1 MPPIFFSKT
10 FVDRVW
16 YSKNTLSLLLLPI
29 SWIYII
35 IVKIRSV
42 LYRVGIIPIS
52 KINVPIIVVGNI
64 TAGGTGKTPLVIWL
78 ANYFKNKGFLPGII
92 SRGYGGK
99 YLSNIEFVHSN
110 SDPLLVGDEPLIIAK
125 KCNCPVAVAKKRVR
139 AAKEL
144 VSKYNCNIIISDDGM
159 QHYSLGRDIEIAVI
173 DGQRRLG
180 NGYCL
185 PAGPLREP
193 KNKLLN
199 IDLIVSKYTSQI
211 SEYTMEYIYQ
221 DLISLAK
228 PAKTISLSELR
239 DMKVHVITGIDNPEN
254 FFSYLQTHKLELIIH
269 QFPDHH
275 IYEEHEVVFNDD
287 LPIIMTEKDAVK
299 CARYSNNNHWY
310 IPIVAKL
317 PNSFNNVLDTYT
329 EKMFSG

>member
-1 MPPIFFSKT
+1 
-10 FVDRVW
+10 
-16 YSKNTLSLLLLPI
+16 
-29 SWIYII
+29 
-35 IVKIRSV
+35 
-42 LYRVGIIPIS
+42 
-52 KINVPIIVVGNI
+52 
-64 TAGGTGKTPLVIWL
+64 
-78 ANYFKNKGFLPGII
+78 
-92 SRGYGGK
+92 
-99 YLSNIEFVHSN
+99 
-110 SDPLLVGDEPLIIAK
+110 
-125 KCNCPVAVAKKRVR
+125 
-139 AAKEL
+139 
-144 VSKYNCNIIISDDGM
+144 M

-199 IDLIVSKYTSQI
+199 IDLIVSKYTSQT
-211 SEYTMEYIYQ
+211 SEYKMEYIYQ
-221 DLISLAK
+221 DLISLGK
-228 PAKTISLSELR
+228 PTKTISLSELR

>member
-1 MPPIFFSKT
+1 M
-10 FVDRVW
+10 
-16 YSKNTLSLLLLPI
+16 
-29 SWIYII
+29 
-35 IVKIRSV
+35 
-42 LYRVGIIPIS
+42 
-52 KINVPIIVVGNI
+52 
-64 TAGGTGKTPLVIWL
+64 
-78 ANYFKNKGFLPGII
+78 
-92 SRGYGGK
+92 
-99 YLSNIEFVHSN
+99 
-110 SDPLLVGDEPLIIAK
+110 LVGDEPLIIAK

-221 DLISLAK
+221 DLISLGK
-228 PAKTISLSELR
+228 PAKTISLSELC

-317 PNSFNNVLDTYT
+317 PNSFNNVLDTYM